1 MRVGLDRPDVL
12 RTQLRAILR
21 ASAAGAVLVMF
32 PMVATLTELREARTM
47 LDEAG
52 RELGIAPIPVGV
64 MVEVPSAALLAS
76 AFAREV
82 DFFSIGSNDLTQ
94 YTLAMD
100 RGHPKLA
107 SRVDALNPAVLR
119 LIDLTVRG
127 AHDHGKWVGV
137 CGGMAGDAQ
146 AVPILIGLGVD
157 ELSVS
162 VPAVA
167 AVKAQVRALSFETC
181 RDLAARALDADTEAE
196 VRAMAPAVWTERG
209 WGLGLN
215 CSVLAAGPS
224 TEHLAPS
231 TVSEVY

>member
-1 MRVGLDRPDVL
+1 
-12 RTQLRAILR
+12 
-21 ASAAGAVLVMF
+21 
-32 PMVATLTELREARTM
+32 MVATLTELREARAI
-47 LDEAG
+47 LDETS
-52 RELGIAPIPVGV
+52 RELGIAPTPVGI

-107 SRVDALNPAVLR
+107 SRVDALHPAVLR

-127 AHDHGKWVGV
+127 AHDHGRWVGV

-167 AVKAQVRALSFETC
+167 AVKAQVRALSFEAC
-181 RDLAARALDADTEAE
+181 RDLAARALEAE
-196 VRAMAPAVWTERG
+196 TAADVRAMAPAV
-209 WGLGLN
+209 
-215 CSVLAAGPS
+215 VD
-224 TEHLAPS
+224 
-231 TVSEVY
+231 